1 MQAFSITI
9 RILAECFEYRQ
20 RISEYYV
27 ESRRRSE
34 AVLKQI
40 IKPEKWHFWFQSY
53 HEGRGIKS
61 GWYWW
66 GSDTQIK
73 IQNLICIMRARLRCF
88 LDLCQRPWAKRFKRS
103 KACGDSQFQSVSGCT
118 ATGQSQGW
126 GSWFL
131 KVWRSLRWD
140 GCLARYPGSKDWE
153 GRVQT
158 RSALQRHDRRD
169 ALAATEPIL
178 KAQSAMN

>member
-40 IKPEKWHFWFQSY
+40 NKAREMTFLFSVLP
-53 HEGRGIKS
+53 
-61 GWYWW
+61 W
-66 GSDTQIK
+66 GSGDQIWVVLVRIRHTDK
-73 IQNLICIMRARLRCF
+73 KCQIQNLLCITRARLGCF

-103 KACGDSQFQSVSGCT
+103 KACGDSQLQSVSGCT

-131 KVWRSLRWD
+131 KVWRSLRWV
-140 GCLARYPGSKDWE
+140 
-153 GRVQT
+153 GRVLSSLS
-158 RSALQRHDRRD
+158 RRQRLRGKGPDKIC
-169 ALAATEPIL
+169 PS
-178 KAQSAMN
+178 KAW